1 MVTQYD
7 AQNILLEAN
16 ANLIAEL
23 KKVKG
28 ELEDTLE
35 RTRHIATNG
44 GIFGDRV
51 PSGFG
56 EFWSRSPG
64 LQNY

>member
-1 MVTQYD
+1 M
-7 AQNILLEAN
+7 
-16 ANLIAEL
+16 
-23 KKVKG
+23 KMVKG

-35 RTRHIATNG
+35 KMRHIVTNG

-51 PSGFG
+51 SSGFG
-56 EFWSRSPG
+56 EFWSRCPG